1 MSGGREGVEGE
12 RWRLCRMLPLSTL
25 PFLSSFSSYL
35 RVRERVCLGVHSL
48 SHYMKY
54 RARGRRGEASLAD
67 HYPRRERER
76 GLLRKFLFAV
86 IFEHSP
92 RKKKS
97 RKKIFSLFPVA
108 AVHEGYLLSKTVTRT
123 PVAGAALTRA
133 MLSVL
138 EQKAGGADKV
148 APSFS
153 FKRTESTSTPGEF
166 KVTRLSQPKTT
177 PSFREFHRLALASD
191 AKEALCRAA
200 DAAFDVEANASMPTV
215 TYELPDGTELEVGA
229 DRFGV
234 PELLF
239 EPESGLK
246 RYGVEVGML
255 ASPSHRPSTAG
266 VGGGGTAAGGA
277 GADAAAT
284 AATTTTSSSS
294 SPLSLPN
301 AVRASIAAC
310 DTDLKRD
317 FYANVVLSG
326 GTALLPGL
334 RERLER
340 DLAAHA
346 ATQVALAAT
355 SKVKVT
361 SPANAVERRF
371 SVWIGGSIL
380 ASLGSFQQMWMS
392 KAEYEEHGKGL
403 IHRRAP

>member
-1 MSGGREGVEGE
+1 M
-12 RWRLCRMLPLSTL
+12 
-25 PFLSSFSSYL
+25 
-35 RVRERVCLGVHSL
+35 
-48 SHYMKY
+48 
-54 RARGRRGEASLAD
+54 
-67 HYPRRERER
+67 
-76 GLLRKFLFAV
+76 
-86 IFEHSP
+86 
-92 RKKKS
+92 
-97 RKKIFSLFPVA
+97 
-108 AVHEGYLLSKTVTRT
+108 SKTVTRT

-153 FKRTESTSTPGEF
+153 FKRSEVSPGEF

-177 PSFREFHRLALASD
+177 ASFREFHRLSLASD

-200 DAAFDVEANASMPTV
+200 DAAFDVDANASMPTV

-234 PELLF
+234 PECLF
-239 EPESGLK
+239 DPEGGLG
-246 RYGVEVGML
+246 RYGVGAGSL
-255 ASPSHRPSTAG
+255 ASSSTASRPSTAG
-266 VGGGGTAAGGA
+266 AAAGGA
-277 GADAAAT
+277 AAADARSVAA
-284 AATTTTSSSS
+284 AAAPASSC
-294 SPLSLPN
+294 PLSLPN

-392 KAEYEEHGKGL
+392 KAEYEEHGKAL

>member
-1 MSGGREGVEGE
+1 M
-12 RWRLCRMLPLSTL
+12 
-25 PFLSSFSSYL
+25 
-35 RVRERVCLGVHSL
+35 
-48 SHYMKY
+48 
-54 RARGRRGEASLAD
+54 
-67 HYPRRERER
+67 
-76 GLLRKFLFAV
+76 
-86 IFEHSP
+86 
-92 RKKKS
+92 
-97 RKKIFSLFPVA
+97 
-108 AVHEGYLLSKTVTRT
+108 
-123 PVAGAALTRA
+123 AGAALTRA

-153 FKRTESTSTPGEF
+153 FRRTEVSPGEF
-166 KVTRLSQPKTT
+166 KVARLCQPRTT
-177 PSFREFHRLALASD
+177 SSLASD

-200 DAAFDVEANASMPTV
+200 DAAFDVDANASMPTV

-239 EPESGLK
+239 EPVAGLK
-246 RYGVEVGML
+246 RYGVEAGSL
-255 ASPSHRPSTAG
+255 ASSSSSRPSTAG
-266 VGGGGTAAGGA
+266 GSAAAAAG
-277 GADAAAT
+277 AAA
-284 AATTTTSSSS
+284 AAPAAPSSP
-294 SPLSLPN
+294 PLSLPN

-346 ATQVALAAT
+346 ASQVALAAT

-392 KAEYEEHGKGL
+392 KAEYEEHGKAL

>member
-1 MSGGREGVEGE
+1 M
-12 RWRLCRMLPLSTL
+12 
-25 PFLSSFSSYL
+25 
-35 RVRERVCLGVHSL
+35 
-48 SHYMKY
+48 
-54 RARGRRGEASLAD
+54 A
-67 HYPRRERER
+67 
-76 GLLRKFLFAV
+76 
-86 IFEHSP
+86 
-92 RKKKS
+92 S
-97 RKKIFSLFPVA
+97 RKKNNKKLFAVA

-123 PVAGAALTRA
+123 PLAGAALTRA
-133 MLSVL
+133 MLHVL
-138 EQKAGGADKV
+138 EQKAGGAEKV

-153 FKRTESTSTPGEF
+153 FKRAEVSPGEF

-177 PSFREFHRLALASD
+177 SSFREFHRLALASD
-191 AKEALCRAA
+191 AKEVLCRAA
-200 DAAFDVEANASMPTV
+200 AEAEGGGFFDVDANASMPTV

-239 EPESGLK
+239 DPSEASLR
-246 RYGVEVGML
+246 RYGIEASSL
-255 ASPSHRPSTAG
+255 ASSVSSSSSGRPSTAG
-266 VGGGGTAAGGA
+266 GAAAAGGA
-277 GADAAAT
+277 GAGAAAAGAADASAP
-284 AATTTTSSSS
+284 AATSTSSSL
-294 SPLSLPN
+294 LSLPN

-340 DLAAHA
+340 DLAARA

-392 KAEYEEHGKGL
+392 KAEYEEHGKAL

>member
-1 MSGGREGVEGE
+1 
-12 RWRLCRMLPLSTL
+12 MLLT
-25 PFLSSFSSYL
+25 
-35 RVRERVCLGVHSL
+35 
-48 SHYMKY
+48 
-54 RARGRRGEASLAD
+54 
-67 HYPRRERER
+67 
-76 GLLRKFLFAV
+76 GL
-86 IFEHSP
+86 EEN
-92 RKKKS
+92 KK
-97 RKKIFSLFPVA
+97 LTTVA

-138 EQKAGGADKV
+138 EQKAGGAEKV

-153 FKRTESTSTPGEF
+153 FKRTEASPGEF
-166 KVTRLSQPKTT
+166 KVARLSQPRTT
-177 PSFREFHRLALASD
+177 SSFLEFHRLALAAD

-200 DAAFDVEANASMPTV
+200 AEAAFDVEANASMPTV

-239 EPESGLK
+239 EPEAGLR
-246 RYGVEVGML
+246 RYGVEASSL
-255 ASPSHRPSTAG
+255 ACPSSSSSRPSTAAG
-266 VGGGGTAAGGA
+266 AAGGA
-277 GADAAAT
+277 AAAT
-284 AATTTTSSSS
+284 AGAAGAAGADASAPAASTSSP

>member
-1 MSGGREGVEGE
+1 M
-12 RWRLCRMLPLSTL
+12 
-25 PFLSSFSSYL
+25 
-35 RVRERVCLGVHSL
+35 
-48 SHYMKY
+48 
-54 RARGRRGEASLAD
+54 
-67 HYPRRERER
+67 
-76 GLLRKFLFAV
+76 
-86 IFEHSP
+86 
-92 RKKKS
+92 
-97 RKKIFSLFPVA
+97 
-108 AVHEGYLLSKTVTRT
+108 
-123 PVAGAALTRA
+123 AGAALTRA

-138 EQKAGGADKV
+138 EQKAGGPDKV

-153 FKRTESTSTPGEF
+153 FKRAETSPGEF

-177 PSFREFHRLALASD
+177 SSFREFHRLALASD

-200 DAAFDVEANASMPTV
+200 AEAAFDVDANASMPTV

-239 EPESGLK
+239 DPEGGLK
-246 RYGVEVGML
+246 RYGVEVASL
-255 ASPSHRPSTAG
+255 ASCSSSRPATA
-266 VGGGGTAAGGA
+266 GGGGGGAAAAGAGATAA
-277 GADAAAT
+277 GADASAPAA
-284 AATTTTSSSS
+284 AASTSSS
-294 SPLSLPN
+294 PILSLPN
-301 AVRASIAAC
+301 AVRAAIAAC

-392 KAEYEEHGKGL
+392 KAEYEDHGKGL

>member
-1 MSGGREGVEGE
+1 MGLHWLITTHGGR
-12 RWRLCRMLPLSTL
+12 R
-25 PFLSSFSSYL
+25 
-35 RVRERVCLGVHSL
+35 
-48 SHYMKY
+48 
-54 RARGRRGEASLAD
+54 RGREEGGEQKVRCDFLCSPPL
-67 HYPRRERER
+67 ENKN
-76 GLLRKFLFAV
+76 LLENKN
-86 IFEHSP
+86 ISSP
-92 RKKKS
+92 PPQKK
-97 RKKIFSLFPVA
+97 VA

-123 PVAGAALTRA
+123 AVAGAALTRA

-153 FKRTESTSTPGEF
+153 FRRTEVSPGEF
-166 KVTRLSQPKTT
+166 KVARLSQPRTT
-177 PSFREFHRLALASD
+177 SSFREFHRLSLASD

-200 DAAFDVEANASMPTV
+200 DAAFDVDANASMPTV

-239 EPESGLK
+239 EPVAGLK
-246 RYGVEVGML
+246 RYGVEAGSL
-255 ASPSHRPSTAG
+255 ASSSSSRPSTAG
-266 VGGGGTAAGGA
+266 GSAAAAAG
-277 GADAAAT
+277 AAA
-284 AATTTTSSSS
+284 AAAAPAASSSP
-294 SPLSLPN
+294 PLSLPN

-346 ATQVALAAT
+346 ASQVALAAT

-392 KAEYEEHGKGL
+392 KAEYEEHGKAL

>member
-1 MSGGREGVEGE
+1 M
-12 RWRLCRMLPLSTL
+12 
-25 PFLSSFSSYL
+25 
-35 RVRERVCLGVHSL
+35 
-48 SHYMKY
+48 
-54 RARGRRGEASLAD
+54 
-67 HYPRRERER
+67 
-76 GLLRKFLFAV
+76 
-86 IFEHSP
+86 
-92 RKKKS
+92 
-97 RKKIFSLFPVA
+97 
-108 AVHEGYLLSKTVTRT
+108 
-123 PVAGAALTRA
+123 AGAALTRA

-138 EQKAGGADKV
+138 EQKAGGAEKV

-153 FKRTESTSTPGEF
+153 FKRAETSPGEF

-177 PSFREFHRLALASD
+177 SSFREFHRLALASD

-200 DAAFDVEANASMPTV
+200 AEAAFDVDANASMPTV

-239 EPESGLK
+239 DPEGGLK
-246 RYGVEVGML
+246 RYGVEVASL
-255 ASPSHRPSTAG
+255 ASCSSSRPATA
-266 VGGGGTAAGGA
+266 GGGGGGAAAAGAGATAA
-277 GADAAAT
+277 GADASAPAA
-284 AATTTTSSSS
+284 AASTSSS
-294 SPLSLPN
+294 PILSLPN
-301 AVRASIAAC
+301 AVRAAIAAC

-392 KAEYEEHGKGL
+392 KAEYEEHGKAL

>member
-1 MSGGREGVEGE
+1 MVVDAGHD
-12 RWRLCRMLPLSTL
+12 STT
-25 PFLSSFSSYL
+25 
-35 RVRERVCLGVHSL
+35 
-48 SHYMKY
+48 
-54 RARGRRGEASLAD
+54 
-67 HYPRRERER
+67 
-76 GLLRKFLFAV
+76 
-86 IFEHSP
+86 
-92 RKKKS
+92 
-97 RKKIFSLFPVA
+97 VA

-123 PVAGAALTRA
+123 PLAGAALTRA
-133 MLSVL
+133 MLHVL
-138 EQKAGGADKV
+138 EQKAGGSEKV

-153 FKRTESTSTPGEF
+153 FKRAETSPGEF

-177 PSFREFHRLALASD
+177 SSFREFHRLALASD
-191 AKEALCRAA
+191 AKEVLCRAA
-200 DAAFDVEANASMPTV
+200 AEAEGGGFFDVDANASMPTA

-239 EPESGLK
+239 DPSEAALK
-246 RYGVEVGML
+246 RYGIEASSL
-255 ASPSHRPSTAG
+255 ASSVSSSSGRPSTAG
-266 VGGGGTAAGGA
+266 GGAAAGGA
-277 GADAAAT
+277 GAGAAAGAAGAADASGAP
-284 AATTTTSSSS
+284 AATSTSSSS
-294 SPLSLPN
+294 SVLSLPN

-340 DLAAHA
+340 DLAARA

-392 KAEYEEHGKGL
+392 KAEYEEHGKAL